1 MTKGVLM
8 NNKFFTIPN
17 ILSLFRVVLIPFIV
31 WAYLIHRIYFMAV
44 LIAIS
49 AVSDILDGIIA
60 RKFDMVTS
68 VGKALDPIADKL
80 TLLTLLVILCFYLRS
95 LPIIILCVLFVV
107 KEVIMGIEGLVVI
120 KKTGTTYSANALG
133 KATTVVL
140 YINIL
145 LHLLFSNMPFWLSYI
160 IIGISMLLVCLS
172 LGVYTVQNLR
182 RINRGELTDNDK
194 NC

>member
-1 MTKGVLM
+1 M

-145 LHLLFSNMPFWLSYI
+145 LHLLFSNMPFWLSYT

>member
-145 LHLLFSNMPFWLSYI
+145 LHLLFSNMPFWLSYT

-194 NC
+194 N